1 MMYFTHPPPETS
13 SYGKLR
19 NCRDEID
26 AIISVLNTLHRS
38 IENQEDEFFHS
49 DCYIVSM
56 IQKDLDFIGK
66 ELTEIQNHIIPERMA
81 S

>member
-1 MMYFTHPPPETS
+1 MLYFTHPPPETS

-26 AIISVLNTLHRS
+26 AIISVLNTVTRS
-38 IENQEDEFFHS
+38 IENQEDETFHS
-49 DCYIVSM
+49 DAYLVTL
-56 IQKDLDFIGK
+56 IQQDLETIGK
-66 ELTEIQNHIIPERMA
+66 ELTEIQQHIVPERMQ